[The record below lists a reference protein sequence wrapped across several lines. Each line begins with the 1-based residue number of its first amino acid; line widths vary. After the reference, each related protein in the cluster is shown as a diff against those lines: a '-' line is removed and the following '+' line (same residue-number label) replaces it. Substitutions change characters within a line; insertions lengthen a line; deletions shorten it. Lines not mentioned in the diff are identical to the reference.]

1 MQINWGTFATLIG
14 MIGVVSG
21 VMLGWMGRTR
31 SSKQDTVQQASSGA
45 ALRADVDYIKRG
57 VDETRLELKAQGQR
71 YDMLSERVTRIEE
84 SSKQAHKRLDRIE
97 SREREE

>member
-1 MQINWGTFATLIG
+1 MQINWGTLATLIG

-21 VMLGWMGRTR
+21 VLLGWTGKAR
-31 SSKQDTVQQASSGA
+31 SSKQETVQQASSGA

-57 VDETRLELKAQGQR
+57 VDDTRIEIKAQGQL
-71 YDMLSERVTRIEE
+71 YNMLSERVTRVEE